1 MSNHAW
7 YAARFLLGTEHAAAL
22 RVDHQAP
29 GARGFCPL
37 EHRRWVYRGNHQERR
52 VPVLAG
58 YVFVEMRQPDPA
70 RWHEVADNKGFYGFI
85 GGQEPAPDRSGI
97 VEALFARST
106 EEWILEQKIDQP
118 QLSRFHRGDKVRV
131 AGGVLENCSGR
142 IEWVRHRV
150 EGALAMVAI
159 SNFFG
164 EEIRAEMPVEYLE
177 LLQKEKLGAS
187 KTLLDLPII
196 RSLNNFGLR
205 GEVFT
210 L

>member
-1 MSNHAW
+1 
-7 YAARFLLGTEHAAAL
+7 
-22 RVDHQAP
+22 
-29 GARGFCPL
+29 
-37 EHRRWVYRGNHQERR
+37 
-52 VPVLAG
+52 
-58 YVFVEMRQPDPA
+58 
-70 RWHEVADNKGFYGFI
+70 
-85 GGQEPAPDRSGI
+85 
-97 VEALFARST
+97 
-106 EEWILEQKIDQP
+106 
-118 QLSRFHRGDKVRV
+118 
-131 AGGVLENCSGR
+131 
-142 IEWVRHRV
+142 
-150 EGALAMVAI
+150 MVAI